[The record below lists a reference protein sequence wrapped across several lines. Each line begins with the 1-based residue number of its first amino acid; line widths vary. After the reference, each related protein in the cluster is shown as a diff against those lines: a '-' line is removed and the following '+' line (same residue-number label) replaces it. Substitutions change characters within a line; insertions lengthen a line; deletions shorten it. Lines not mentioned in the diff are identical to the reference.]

1 MKKRE
6 IPFMAQ
12 YENEFGYHE
21 WTTLDS
27 ANNLVRCYYNG
38 DTELHVKEPWC
49 ECNGVRMRK
58 VRNQEKW
65 RCPICG
71 KVYDI
76 SDIDWPM
83 PYWDDE
89 TGLKNDYGEYMY
101 PNAEKRA
108 GPPEMYEGSS
118 LYLVSVRRKF
128 EDCHDCGSPYIFTLL
143 KD

>member
-49 ECNGVRMRK
+49 ECNSVRMRK

-89 TGLKNDYGEYMY
+89 TGLKNDYGEW
-101 PNAEKRA
+101 
-108 GPPEMYEGSS
+108 
-118 LYLVSVRRKF
+118 
-128 EDCHDCGSPYIFTLL
+128 
-143 KD
+143 

>member
-49 ECNGVRMRK
+49 KCNGVRMRK

-108 GPPEMYEGSS
+108 GPPEMYEEAPFTW
-118 LYLVSVRRKF
+118 YL
-128 EDCHDCGSPYIFTLL
+128 
-143 KD
+143 

>member
-89 TGLKNDYGEYMY
+89 TGLKTIMANICIRMQRSEQ
-101 PNAEKRA
+101 A
-108 GPPEMYEGSS
+108 
-118 LYLVSVRRKF
+118 
-128 EDCHDCGSPYIFTLL
+128 LL
-143 KD
+143 KCTRKLPLLGICKVKV

>member
-89 TGLKNDYGEYMY
+89 TGLKTIM
-101 PNAEKRA
+101 
-108 GPPEMYEGSS
+108 
-118 LYLVSVRRKF
+118 VSICIRMQRSEQV
-128 EDCHDCGSPYIFTLL
+128 LL
-143 KD
+143 KCTRRLPLLGICKVKV

>member
-65 RCPICG
+65 RCPICS

-83 PYWDDE
+83 SYWDDE

-108 GPPEMYEGSS
+108 GPPEMYEEAPFTW
-118 LYLVSVRRKF
+118 YL
-128 EDCHDCGSPYIFTLL
+128 
-143 KD
+143 

>member
-58 VRNQEKW
+58 VRHFYRFCKFFSHFFWQYQLLAVTLFSN
-65 RCPICG
+65 
-71 KVYDI
+71 
-76 SDIDWPM
+76 
-83 PYWDDE
+83 
-89 TGLKNDYGEYMY
+89 
-101 PNAEKRA
+101 
-108 GPPEMYEGSS
+108 YE
-118 LYLVSVRRKF
+118 F
-128 EDCHDCGSPYIFTLL
+128 
-143 KD
+143 